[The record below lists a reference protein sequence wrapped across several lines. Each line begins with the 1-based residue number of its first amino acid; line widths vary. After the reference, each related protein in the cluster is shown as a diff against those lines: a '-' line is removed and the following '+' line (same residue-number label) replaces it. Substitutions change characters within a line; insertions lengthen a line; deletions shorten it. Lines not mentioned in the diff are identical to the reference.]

1 MEEVPCSRLCARTAI
16 AFTSVDGHLKVISVN
31 LGHSRTVDWNGRS
44 VTTAFFKEPVMGKVK
59 VKKLGLEGDEQA
71 DLKVHGGPKK
81 AVYAYP
87 SEHYDYWRKELPG
100 VEFPWGSFGE
110 NLSVKGLSE
119 DKLRIGDRL
128 EAGSAEL
135 KVTRPRLP
143 CFKMNVRFQR
153 DDMMKRFQEAG
164 LSGFYLEVL
173 REGELKAG
181 DKIKLHENKP
191 PLRTVLES
199 FLSQLPKE

>member
-1 MEEVPCSRLCARTAI
+1 MKI
-16 AFTSVDGHLKVISVN
+16 ISVN
-31 LGHSRTVDWNGRS
+31 LGQPRTVDWNGRS
-44 VTTAFFKEPVMGKVK
+44 VTTAFFKEPVTGRVK
-59 VKKLGLEGDEQA
+59 VKKLGLDGDRQA
-71 DLKVHGGPKK
+71 DLRVHGGPKK

-87 SEHYDYWRKELPG
+87 AEHYDYWRKELPE

-110 NLSVKGLSE
+110 NLTVKGLLE
-119 DKLRIGDRL
+119 NKLRIGDVL
-128 EAGSAEL
+128 EVGSTEL

-153 DDMMKRFQEAG
+153 DDMMQRFQEAG

-181 DKIKLHENKP
+181 DEIKLHENQP
-191 PLRTVLES
+191 PLRTVLEA
-199 FLSQLPKE
+199 FLSQLPRE

>member
-1 MEEVPCSRLCARTAI
+1 MKI
-16 AFTSVDGHLKVISVN
+16 ISVN
-31 LGHSRTVDWNGRS
+31 LGQPRTVDWNGRS
-44 VTTAFFKEPVMGKVK
+44 VTTAFFKELVKGRVK
-59 VKKLGLEGDEQA
+59 VKKLCLEGDKQA

-100 VEFPWGSFGE
+100 VELPWGSFGE
-110 NLSVKGLSE
+110 NLTVSGLSE

-128 EAGSAEL
+128 EAGSSEFA
-135 KVTRPRLP
+135 VTKPRLP

-153 DDMMKRFQEAG
+153 DDMMKRFQEAA
-164 LSGFYLEVL
+164 LSGFYLEVI

-181 DKIKLHENKP
+181 DGIKLHKNKP
-191 PLRTVLES
+191 ELRTVLEVY
-199 FLSQLPKE
+199 LSQLPRE

>member
-1 MEEVPCSRLCARTAI
+1 MKI
-16 AFTSVDGHLKVISVN
+16 ISVN
-31 LGHSRTVDWNGRS
+31 LGQPRTVDWNGRS
-44 VTTAFFKEPVMGKVK
+44 VTTAFFKAPVKGRVK
-59 VKKLGLEGDEQA
+59 VRKLGLEGDKQA

-100 VEFPWGSFGE
+100 VDLPWGSFGE

-128 EAGSAEL
+128 EVGSSVL
-135 KVTRPRLP
+135 SVTKPRLP

-153 DDMMKRFQEAG
+153 DDMMKRFQAAG
-164 LSGFYLEVL
+164 LSGFYLEVVKQ
-173 REGELKAG
+173 GELKAG
-181 DKIKLHENKP
+181 DKIKLHKNKL
-191 PLRTVLES
+191 PLRTVLEV
-199 FLSQLPKE
+199 FLSQLPAE